1 MKRAALKGGS
11 SLRGLTCPVRKKIN
25 IFYIA
30 PLAPVLK
37 DGGSA

>member
-11 SLRGLTCPVRKKIN
+11 SLRGLTRPVRKIN